1 VTGTQRSGRGAVP
14 WLTAQSVM
22 FGAMAALLGIVANA
36 MFLDAYGSAWLPATY
51 IAIGVAGIVVSGA
64 IARTAERFDLLGIA
78 LAVLGAAAIGLA
90 VAWAFAARGD
100 AAWVSVPLL
109 VLFPILIQLG
119 FVFIGGQAGRW

>member
-1 VTGTQRSGRGAVP
+1 MTSGQPSGRGAVP

-51 IAIGVAGIVVSGA
+51 VAIGAAGIVVSGA

-78 LAVLGAAAIGLA
+78 LAVLGTAAAGLA
-90 VAWAFAARGD
+90 IAWVVAARGD
-100 AAWVSVPLL
+100 AAWV
-109 VLFPILIQLG
+109 
-119 FVFIGGQAGRW
+119 